1 MERIQKRLEQFK
13 PANVS
18 ITVSIGIATVNDHQK
33 HSLNSLFELAD
44 SAMYR
49 AKMSGRNCIR
59 VYDGDEDEL
68 EPDV

>member
-1 MERIQKRLEQFK
+1 
-13 PANVS
+13 
-18 ITVSIGIATVNDHQK
+18 
-33 HSLNSLFELAD
+33 
-44 SAMYR
+44 MYR